1 MQLNY
6 LLPYLAARSES
17 MRIDRLDLTAFG
29 IFTNESLDL
38 SKSALHVIQGPNAA
52 GKSTARAAV
61 SNLLFGFGR
70 SSSYA
75 FIHPLNRLQVG
86 ARIVDKEGKV
96 LDVIRYKRDRD
107 DLIDSASQ
115 LPINPGEWSAYL
127 QGVSQVD
134 FDRIYTLGWREL
146 LEGTSALLSTGGALG
161 EALFASGL
169 GIREFSTVLDG
180 LQSEADKLFAPRA
193 QKLVVNAALRAAEAA
208 RKETTTLSVRPTRY
222 DTTRRDHD
230 KVVAR
235 RRSLADERITLDQQI
250 ERLTTLR
257 GVLPQ
262 LRERTQ
268 RIGERDEIL
277 SAGPVPPAA
286 WAARVEAAL
295 AARSEATRERSE
307 AVRRGESATGKLA
320 ELMSDPEALEIA
332 EDVDSLAEEIKAYAQ
347 GISDRSGLEQGR
359 FEAERQALEVLKTI
373 VGGSPI
379 TSDLDA
385 ALPIVGNRKAL
396 ASARDDWTNK
406 ESKLSQTRAAFSTTE
421 DELADVKASLD
432 DLPTSVNVKPL
443 RSMFNVVSRRGDL
456 DAALTAAQT
465 RDAKTRA
472 ELSETAGEIG
482 LTEDGIASFL
492 SRSLPT
498 EAEVEDVLEE
508 IEGHLSNARA
518 DDDRVTDG
526 DARIADHEQQL
537 SSLALESDLPTE
549 EDLSGRR
556 DRRRNL
562 WEVVKA
568 TWLEDKQVMATDEYV
583 DQPTLAVAFE
593 RSTDDADE
601 TVDRLWRDA
610 DRTSTRNN
618 LLAQLERERSD
629 RTASLLGSEESRE
642 KASATY
648 AKWTANWTGQTLPTT
663 HTSLRSWSRN
673 VEELKKRHA
682 TWTEA
687 KLTHR
692 EAFRE
697 VRDAR
702 GRIVRL
708 LTDCGT
714 SAGPVG
720 RDLASV
726 LDMTKSFLDA
736 ADLRESE
743 RKSFESAKGT
753 LVRRLPKQMKAAD
766 EAKEAERTAAVLFQ
780 SLSSPYG
787 AGVASPIEAGAL
799 LGQLEDLDQRLSLR
813 AGRYGRITGIDG
825 RSVRFESETKRLV
838 DAIAGPAIDDYAAAA
853 RGLVQRVK
861 VAREVNAARDPLLAS
876 EALATSEVDEA
887 DATLSGI
894 EEELELLGKEQV
906 LTDLDVLGGLAERAI
921 RVAQLDEE
929 IAEREGLLAQQGGGM
944 PIALLEAD
952 ANGLDFSQIDA
963 EITRSQEGRNN
974 LTEAE
979 VGAENEERELDR
991 QLRDMDGSDKA
1002 ALRSADAQFELGR
1015 AEEGSARFVRLTLAR
1030 YLANEAVRRY
1040 AEAHQDPILER
1051 ASTHLAMLTDGAYV
1065 RAGVTEDFKKTTLLS
1080 AVTAGGEEWQIH
1092 ELSSGTRDALY
1103 LSLRLAALEAAVE
1116 RTGPMPIVLDDIL
1129 VNLDEDHSLAAL
1141 RSFANI
1147 SSTSQVLLFTHHAH
1161 VVDLAENV
1169 LSSKELAVHHLAAAS
1184 SR

>member
-1 MQLNY
+1 
-6 LLPYLAARSES
+6 

-38 SKSALHVIQGPNAA
+38 SKNALHVIHGPNAA

-107 DLIDSASQ
+107 DLVDSGSQ
-115 LPINPGEWSAYL
+115 LPISPGEWSAYL
-127 QGVSQVD
+127 QGVGQAD

-180 LQSEADKLFAPRA
+180 LQSEAEKLFAPRA
-193 QKLVVNAALRAAEAA
+193 QKLVVNGALKSAEAA
-208 RKETTTLSVRPTRY
+208 RKETTTLSVRPSRY
-222 DTTRRDHD
+222 DTIRRDHD
-230 KVVAR
+230 KFVTR
-235 RRSLADERITLDQQI
+235 RRGLADERIVLDQQI

-268 RIGERDEIL
+268 RIDERDEIL
-277 SAGPVPPAA
+277 KAGPVPPAA

-295 AARSEATRERSE
+295 AARSDATRERSE
-307 AVRRGESATGKLA
+307 AARRGESATKKLA
-320 ELMSDPEALEIA
+320 ELMSDPEGLEIA

-359 FEAERQALEVLKTI
+359 LQAEREGLKVLKTI
-373 VGGSPI
+373 IGGSPLI
-379 TSDLDA
+379 SDLDA
-385 ALPIVGNRKAL
+385 ALPIVENRKAL

-406 ESKLSQTRAAFSTTE
+406 GSKLSQTRAAISTTE
-421 DELADVKASLD
+421 TEFADVTASLD
-432 DLPTSVNVKPL
+432 DLPASTDVKPL

-456 DAALTAAQT
+456 DAVLTTAQT
-465 RDAKTRA
+465 HDAKTRA
-472 ELSETAGEIG
+472 ELFEAAREIG

-492 SRSLPT
+492 SRPLPT
-498 EAEVEDVLEE
+498 EAEVESILEE
-508 IEGHLSNARA
+508 IEGYLSNASA
-518 DDDRVTDG
+518 DDLRSTNG
-526 DARIADHEQQL
+526 DARIADLDKQL

-549 EDLSGRR
+549 EDLTGRR

-568 TWLEDKQVMATDEYV
+568 SWLGNEKVAVAEEYV
-583 DQPTLAVAFE
+583 DQPSLAVAFE
-593 RSTDDADE
+593 RSTEDADE

-629 RTASLLGSEESRE
+629 RTASLLDSEESRE
-642 KASATY
+642 KASAAY
-648 AKWTANWTGQTLPTT
+648 KEWTANWTGRSLPIS

-673 VEELKKRHA
+673 VADLKKRYA

-702 GRIVRL
+702 GRIGRL
-708 LTDCGT
+708 LTNCGT

-720 RDLASV
+720 RDLASM
-726 LDMTKSFLDA
+726 LDMTRAFLDA
-736 ADLRESE
+736 VDLRESE
-743 RKSFESAKGT
+743 RKSQESAKGT
-753 LVRRLPKQMKAAD
+753 LLRRLPKQMKAAS
-766 EAKEAERTAAVLFQ
+766 EAEESERSAAELFQ

-813 AGRYGRITGIDG
+813 AERDGRITGIDG

-838 DAIAGPAIDDYAAAA
+838 EAIAGPAIDHYAATA
-853 RGLVQRVK
+853 RSMVQRVK
-861 VAREVNAARDPLLAS
+861 VAREVNAARAPLLAS
-876 EALATSEVDEA
+876 EALAISEVDEA

-894 EEELELLGKEQV
+894 EEEFQLLGKEQG
-906 LTDLDVLGGLAERAI
+906 LADLDALGELAERAN

-929 IAEREGLLAQQGGGM
+929 IAEREGSLAQQGGGM
-944 PIALLEAD
+944 PIELLEAD
-952 ANGLDFSQIDA
+952 ANGMDFSQIDA
-963 EITRSQEGRNN
+963 EITRSQERRND
-974 LTEAE
+974 LTEVE
-979 VGAENEERELDR
+979 GGAEIEERELDR
-991 QLRDMDGSDKA
+991 QLREMDGSDKA
-1002 ALRSADAQFELGR
+1002 ALRSADVQFELGK
-1015 AEEGSARFVRLTLAR
+1015 AEEGSMRFVRLILAR

-1040 AEAHQDPILER
+1040 AEAHQDPIIER
-1051 ASTHLAMLTDGAYV
+1051 ASTHLEMLTDGAYT
-1065 RAGVTEDFKKTTLLS
+1065 RAGVIEDPKKTTLLS
-1080 AVTAGGEEWQIH
+1080 AVTAGQEEWQIH

-1129 VNLDEDHSLAAL
+1129 VNLDEEHSAAAL
-1141 RSFANI
+1141 RCFANI
-1147 SSTSQVLLFTHHAH
+1147 SSTSQVLLFTHHVH
-1161 VVDLAENV
+1161 VVDLAKSV
-1169 LSSKELAVHHLAAAS
+1169 LSSEQLAIHHLAAAS